1 MNRRD
6 FSAQLAVTGL
16 GAAASSLFVVAGP
29 AAAQGAPAEGRQFAR
44 IDPPVPPVTPG
55 KIEVIEF
62 FSYACPHCSA
72 FEPAGEA
79 WAKKVPADV
88 AFLRVPVPFL
98 QNFEN
103 LMRTYY
109 TLESMGLV
117 DTMQRKVFTAIHV
130 DHGLRPGSA
139 AGGGATFPGGRSGRR
154 RAACRTPAGPRRTPR
169 PRRG

>member
-1 MNRRD
+1 VNRRD

-16 GAAASSLFVVAGP
+16 GAAASSLFVVAAP

-72 FEPAGEA
+72 FEPAVEA

-117 DTMQRKVFTAIHV
+117 DTMQRKVFTATA
-130 DHGLRPGSA
+130 S
-139 AGGGATFPGGRSGRR
+139 RSPP
-154 RAACRTPAGPRRTPR
+154 TSPR
-169 PRRG
+169 